1 MVAELSASA
10 GLARRYWRWGG
21 RLLGGALSLALTLL
35 GLLLFTFMLSHLAP
49 IDPALQVA
57 GDHAS
62 EATYAQVRH
71 DLGLDQPL
79 PVQFWRYLVHLAHG
93 DLGISRITAQPV
105 LSDLLRTFPATVEL
119 ATCAI
124 ILGALGGITLAFLA
138 VLKPG
143 SWLDNAA
150 RLLSLVGYSVP
161 IFWLSLLGL
170 LLFYATLHWSAGPG
184 RLDDIYLYSM
194 EPRTGFVLIDS
205 WLSGDRE
212 IFYNAISH
220 LWLPVVA
227 LALLSMA
234 GITRLLRAAMLE
246 ECNKEYVTLAR
257 SKGAGRL
264 RILLRHVFPNV
275 LGTLI
280 TVLSLSYAS
289 LLEGAVLT
297 ETVFAWPGV
306 GRYLTSALFAADTPA
321 ILGATL
327 LIGTC
332 FVLLNTLADALTYL
346 VDPRTR

>member
-1 MVAELSASA
+1 MAAELSASA
-10 GLARRYWRWGG
+10 GAARRYWRWGG
-21 RLLGGALSLALTLL
+21 RLLGGVLSLALTLL

-57 GDHAS
+57 SDHAS

-71 DLGLDQPL
+71 ELGLDLPL

-150 RLLSLVGYSVP
+150 RLLSLIGYSVP

-194 EPRTGFVLIDS
+194 EPRSGFVLIDS
-205 WLSGDRE
+205 WLSGDRDM
-212 IFYNAISH
+212 FYNAIGH

-257 SKGAGRL
+257 SKGPGACAFCCAMC
-264 RILLRHVFPNV
+264 FP
-275 LGTLI
+275 
-280 TVLSLSYAS
+280 
-289 LLEGAVLT
+289 
-297 ETVFAWPGV
+297 
-306 GRYLTSALFAADTPA
+306 
-321 ILGATL
+321 
-327 LIGTC
+327 TC
-332 FVLLNTLADALTYL
+332 WA
-346 VDPRTR
+346 R

>member
-1 MVAELSASA
+1 MAAELSASA
-10 GLARRYWRWGG
+10 GAARRYWRWGG
-21 RLLGGALSLALTLL
+21 RLLGGVLSLALTLL

-49 IDPALQVA
+49 IDSALQVA

-71 DLGLDQPL
+71 ELGLDLPL

-150 RLLSLVGYSVP
+150 RLLSLIGYSVP

-184 RLDDIYLYSM
+184 RRRHLLVQH
-194 EPRTGFVLIDS
+194 GAAQWFCV
-205 WLSGDRE
+205 DRQ
-212 IFYNAISH
+212 
-220 LWLPVVA
+220 
-227 LALLSMA
+227 LAV
-234 GITRLLRAAMLE
+234 R
-246 ECNKEYVTLAR
+246 R
-257 SKGAGRL
+257 S
-264 RILLRHVFPNV
+264 RHV
-275 LGTLI
+275 L
-280 TVLSLSYAS
+280 
-289 LLEGAVLT
+289 
-297 ETVFAWPGV
+297 
-306 GRYLTSALFAADTPA
+306 
-321 ILGATL
+321 
-327 LIGTC
+327 
-332 FVLLNTLADALTYL
+332 
-346 VDPRTR
+346 

>member
-1 MVAELSASA
+1 MAAELSASA
-10 GLARRYWRWGG
+10 GAVRRYWRWGG
-21 RLLGGALSLALTLL
+21 RLLGGALSLVLTLL

-71 DLGLDQPL
+71 ELGLDQPL
-79 PVQFWRYLVHLAHG
+79 PVQFWRYLVHLAQG

-150 RLLSLVGYSVP
+150 RLLSLIGYSVP

-194 EPRTGFVLIDS
+194 EPRSGFVLIDS
-205 WLSGDRE
+205 WLSGDRDM
-212 IFYNAISH
+212 FYNAIGH

-332 FVLLNTLADALTYL
+332 FVLLNALADALTYL